1 MTAKF
6 LLYGSTGFV
15 GDAIARLAVQKG
27 IRPILAGR
35 NADKVKTQANELG
48 LEYRAFKLE
57 DSKALDSALEDVI
70 VVLHCA
76 GPFFRT
82 FQPMVDGC
90 LRMRRHY
97 LDISGEIPVYEAIAA
112 RDEQAREQGVMLLP
126 SVGFDVVPTDCLAV
140 HLKQRLP
147 FATRLTLAFQVVGP
161 AGLPPGT
168 QRTMIENLHIL
179 YRVRRDGRLEI
190 PKRGMKTRL
199 IDFGQGP
206 VPATRLTWGD
216 VFTAYYSTG
225 IPNIEEYLAL
235 PKAMRRNLTLLSY
248 LRPLFKPGVMRNFL
262 KLGVKPGPTNEQC
275 SKTST
280 HVWGEVED
288 DQGRKAVSRLHG
300 PEAGVVWTG
309 RTALAVV
316 QKVMAVNVSPG
327 FQTPALA
334 YGADFVLECEGVTR
348 EDLN

>member
-1 MTAKF
+1 MPSEF

-48 LEYRAFKLE
+48 LEYRAFNLE
-57 DSKALDSALEDVI
+57 DTKAIDSALEDVTL
-70 VVLHCA
+70 VLHCA
-76 GPFFRT
+76 GPYFHT
-82 FQPMVDGC
+82 FKPMVDGC
-90 LRMRRHY
+90 LRVSRHY
-97 LDISGEIPVYEAIAA
+97 LDITGEIPVYEEIAA
-112 RDEQAREQGVMLLP
+112 RDAQAKAQGVMLLP

-147 FATRLTLAFQVVGP
+147 FATRLTLAFQIEGP

-168 QRTMIENLHIL
+168 QRTMIELIPFGN
-179 YRVRRDGRLEI
+179 RVRHQGRLEI
-190 PKRGMKTRL
+190 PERGMKTRL

-206 VPATRLTWGD
+206 VHAMRLTWGD
-216 VFTAYYSTG
+216 VFMAYYSTG
-225 IPNIEEYLAL
+225 IPNIEDYVAVPE
-235 PKAMRRNLTLLSY
+235 AMRRKMALLDY
-248 LRPLFKPGVMRNFL
+248 LRPLFKLAAVRNFL
-262 KLGVKPGPTNEQC
+262 KRGVKPGSTAEQRA
-275 SKTST
+275 KTST

-300 PEAGVVWTG
+300 PEAGVVWTA
-309 RTALAVV
+309 RTALAAV
-316 QKVMAVNVSPG
+316 QKVLAGNASPG

>member
-1 MTAKF
+1 MPSEF

-35 NADKVKTQANELG
+35 NADRVKTQAKELG

-57 DSKALDSALEDVI
+57 DAKALDSALEDVI

-76 GPFFRT
+76 GPYVHT

-90 LRMRRHY
+90 VRMHRHY
-97 LDISGEIPVYEAIAA
+97 LDITGEIPVYEAIAA
-112 RDEQAREQGVMLLP
+112 RDAQAKARGVMLLP
-126 SVGFDVVPTDCLAV
+126 GVGFDVVPTDCLAV
-140 HLKQRLP
+140 HLKHRLP
-147 FATRLTLAFQVVGP
+147 FATRLTLAFQTKGP

-168 QRTMIENLHIL
+168 QRTMIEYLPFGD
-179 YRVRRDGRLEI
+179 RVRHQGRLVM

-206 VPATRLTWGD
+206 VHAMRLTWGD
-216 VFTAYYSTG
+216 VFMAYYSTG
-225 IPNIEEYLAL
+225 IPTIEDYVAL
-235 PKAMRRNLTLLSY
+235 PEALLRKMTLLNY
-248 LRPLFKPGVMRNFL
+248 LRPLFKPAAVRSFL
-262 KLGVKPGPTNEQC
+262 KRRVKPGPTAEQRA
-275 SKTST
+275 KTFT

-300 PEAGVVWTG
+300 PEAGVVWTA
-309 RTALAVV
+309 RTAVAAV
-316 QKVMAVNVSPG
+316 QKVLAGTVSPG

-334 YGADFVLECEGVTR
+334 YGADFVLACEGVTR
-348 EDLN
+348 EDIN